1 MANEKDRHVV
11 PRDGEWVVVKP
22 GADRASSVHDTQR
35 KAIEQ
40 ARRTAEQTR
49 GEVVIHGRDGRIRD
63 KDSFGKD
70 PCPPRDTK
78 H

>member
-1 MANEKDRHVV
+1 MADEHDRHVV
-11 PRDGEWVVVKP
+11 PRDGGWAVVKP
-22 GADRASSVHDTQR
+22 GADRASSLHDTQ
-35 KAIEQ
+35 KEAIEQ
-40 ARRTAEQTR
+40 ARRTAEQTH

-63 KDSFGKD
+63 KDSFGHD